1 MSGAPGVAA
10 FDAMSVAE
18 AEAVLL
24 ACGGARGWVRGMLA
38 RRPFG
43 SAARARAA
51 ADECWATL
59 GPGDWRE
66 AMAHHP
72 RIGERGNA
80 QSAREQSGVAG
91 ASAEERAAL
100 AEANRAYEARFGHIY
115 IVCAAGKSAAELLRV
130 AQARLANE
138 PVQELRVAGEE
149 LRQIMQ
155 LRLAKALTTDDGV
168 RL

>member
-24 ACGGARGWVRGMLA
+24 GCGGARGWVRGMLA

-43 SAARARAA
+43 TAARARAA

-59 GPGDWRE
+59 GPDDWRE
-66 AMAHHP
+66 AMARHP
-72 RIGERGNA
+72 RIGERGDA
-80 QSAREQSGVAG
+80 RSAREQSGVAV
-91 ASAEERAAL
+91 ASAEVRAAL

-115 IVCAAGKSAAELLRV
+115 LVCAAGKSAQELLDTAR
-130 AQARLANE
+130 ARLAND
-138 PVQELRVAGEE
+138 PVRELAVAGEE
-149 LRQIMQ
+149 LRRIMQ
-155 LRLAKALTTDDGV
+155 LRLAQVMTHDDGAGA
-168 RL
+168 